1 MNSKAKGLPAGDL
14 LAITNV
20 GKFKAILY
28 QLPKGSTVSINKIIY
43 VQNDLRKRLF
53 AVKPTKDLISSYV
66 RSFPL
71 ISKRLN
77 ATMKSRIAVATSTSD
92 EEAQLW

>member
-53 AVKPTKDLISSYV
+53 AVKPTKGLISSYV